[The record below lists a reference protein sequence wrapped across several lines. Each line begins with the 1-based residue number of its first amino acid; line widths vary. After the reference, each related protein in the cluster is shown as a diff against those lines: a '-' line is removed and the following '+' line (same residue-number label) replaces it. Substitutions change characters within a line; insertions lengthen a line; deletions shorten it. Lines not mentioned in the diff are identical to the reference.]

1 LQCYKYYVMISVII
15 SSADATALQK
25 VTENITAT
33 IGAPFEIIAIDNSKA
48 QRGICAVYNEGARSA
63 KFDILCFMHEDVII
77 ETCGWGKSIS
87 NVFKNYDQVGLVG
100 IGGATYKSLTPSP
113 WSSYGIDTRYINLK
127 QSYKYTDLRPELL
140 YRNPDN
146 MQLADVA
153 CIDGVFMCTT
163 KNIFSSH
170 QFDETT
176 FKNFHLYDVDLSI
189 NIGRQHKV
197 VVVFDILLNHLS
209 EGRYDKLWLQDNLKL
224 HEKWN
229 NYLPINITGLDFKKQ
244 QFIEKVTFKVLTQQ
258 LKEFGMPK
266 TLAYTILW
274 QKRFRKLYF
283 ALFLKLNY
291 YLLK

>member
-15 SSADATALQK
+15 SSADAARLQK

-33 IGAPFEIIAIDNSKA
+33 IDAPFEIIAIDNSKG
-48 QRGICAVYNEGARSA
+48 QRGICAVYNEGGRAA

-77 ETCGWGKSIS
+77 ETKGWGRSLNDI
-87 NVFKNYDQVGLVG
+87 FKNDNKIGLVG
-100 IGGATYKSLTPSP
+100 IAGAAYKSLTPSP
-113 WSSYGIDTRYINLK
+113 WSGYGIDTRHINLI
-127 QSYKYTDLRPELL
+127 QSYKYKDSDPELL

-146 MQLADVA
+146 SQLADVA
-153 CIDGVFMCTT
+153 CIDGVFMCTS
-163 KNIFSSH
+163 KNVFSAY
-170 QFDETT
+170 QFDEDT

-189 NIGRQHKV
+189 NIGQQYRV
-197 VVVFDILLNHLS
+197 VVTFDILLNHLS
-209 EGRYDKLWLQDNLKL
+209 EGSYDKVWLQDNLKL

-229 NYLPINITGLDFKKQ
+229 DHLPINIAGLDLKQQ
-244 QFIEKVTFKVLTQQ
+244 QFIEKLTFKALTRQ
-258 LKEFGMPK
+258 LKEFGMPAG
-266 TLAYTILW
+266 LAYKVLW